1 MNLTIPVDIEEYKVP
16 EDPSPQ
22 FRLRPLFFPG
32 PVKGGR
38 QLSAGMS
45 KLAQAVRHE
54 LDALAVQPRQEALIP
69 WTFSPA
75 LSERKVSFALQLRRH
90 TAQCRFLV
98 VAFEAFDRRIAF
110 TPSLP
115 ELFFEVLRGQDVAAR
130 ACEVITEHFRK
141 LEREEDDFF
150 TVPAHL
156 LNYTRAWIT
165 TLELD
170 IHPRPSLER
179 PPAANELLAI
189 QSQQTP
195 DGRAELAK
203 VGRCLD
209 WLYPDEL
216 DRVVM
221 RDAEVEELTRLLAE
235 PDRRPVLLLGPRKVG
250 KTSLVHEAVHRRVTQ
265 RQGPHGGTHV
275 SERNVWLVSPAR
287 LISGMS
293 YVGQW
298 EGRLLAILTEA
309 AKREHVLYVDDV
321 LGLYQA
327 GQSADS
333 DLSVA
338 AVMRPWVERRDFRL
352 LAEMTPEAFRVLR
365 EKDRGFADLFHILPI
380 REPSDPQTRRVLI
393 HVIRA
398 LEDRHRCRFDGQVLP
413 AVMDLETRYV
423 RDQAM
428 PGKAAAF
435 VGQMALKYRARD
447 IDRPLVLSEF
457 AARSGLTIS
466 FLDPSARLE
475 RREIVTALARQIVG
489 QSAALGAMADVV
501 AIAKARLNDP
511 GRPLGTLLFLGPTG
525 VGKTAA
531 AKALARYLYGDEDRL
546 LRLDMN
552 EYLDAASLARLTGT
566 FSQPD
571 GLLTSAVRRQPYC
584 VLLFDEIEKAHPA
597 VFDLLLQVL
606 GEGRLTD
613 ALGRTS
619 DFTNAIIIMT
629 SNLGTREAA
638 TAFGLRPSGASRH
651 EAFLEAAQ
659 RFFRPEF
666 FNRIDRIVPFDAL
679 DRAQVTAIADRLIAD
694 LFRREGLVHRRCVLD
709 VHPAAMNRIVDQGY
723 RPELGARALKRA
735 VERQLTAPIAARLAA
750 LTPDAPTVVSIYPS
764 GDGIAPHVQA
774 LVNVK
779 PIAARSADEAAD
791 DANVLL
797 DRVEDYVNDLEIQA
811 TDSESDSVR
820 VSTDALSPAHFRYF
834 AVREQIQRID
844 RLIKQIDQSNYKPPN
859 ITRRTPRVRQPR
871 RVRILECCAE
881 DYAALLRTG
890 DLHAQ
895 LSTLLDRAR
904 PLGDEPADRLT
915 ELIQE
920 CALLGAMAGAES
932 SRMLL
937 WLRPLGGRNQTTLV
951 TALVDAYANL
961 FTRQH
966 GFVATRI
973 ELSLEDACV
982 WLLLEMPGATTILGG
997 ESGTHLFYPPQE
1009 NVLPLQ
1015 VIGFPLARD
1024 DDATVTA
1031 RSHSTARD
1039 QWRARVAAGDLLP
1052 DSDPHPLTPVVRVY
1066 DPAAATFD
1074 LRTRLLCPNLPN
1086 GDDLRR
1092 FVLAALPLP
1101 LQLTPL

>member
-1 MNLTIPVDIEEYKVP
+1 MNLTIPVYIEEHKVAD
-16 EDPSPQ
+16 DPNPQ
-22 FRLRPLFFPG
+22 FRLRPLFFAG
-32 PVKGGR
+32 PIKGGR

-54 LDALAVQPRQEALIP
+54 LDALAVQPRQDALIR

-75 LSERKVSFALQLRRH
+75 LSERKVSFAMQLRRH
-90 TAQCRFLV
+90 TAECRFLV
-98 VAFEAFDRRIAF
+98 VAFEAFDRRLAF

-115 ELFFEVLRGQDVAAR
+115 DLFFEVLRGQDVAERAR
-130 ACEVITEHFRK
+130 EVITEHFRK
-141 LEREEDDFF
+141 LEREEGEAF
-150 TVPAHL
+150 TVPAQL
-156 LNYTRAWIT
+156 TNYTRAWVT

-170 IHPRPSLER
+170 VHPRPSLER
-179 PPAANELLAI
+179 PAAANDLLAI
-189 QSQQTP
+189 LSQKTP

-221 RDAEVEELTRLLAE
+221 RDAEVVELTRLLAE

-250 KTSLVHEAVHRRVTQ
+250 KTALVHETVHRRVSQ
-265 RQGPHGGTHV
+265 RQGPHGVGTHV
-275 SERNVWLVSPAR
+275 AERNVWLVSPAR

-333 DLSVA
+333 NLNVA

-365 EKDRGFADLFHILPI
+365 EKDRGFADLFHVLPL
-380 REPSDPQTRRVLI
+380 RETGEPQTRRILI
-393 HVIRA
+393 HVTRA
-398 LEDRHRCRFDGQVLP
+398 LEDRHRCRFNAEVLTT
-413 AVMDLETRYV
+413 VMDLQQRYV

-435 VGQMALKYRARD
+435 LAQLGLKYRARD
-447 IDRPLVLSEF
+447 VDRPLVLSEF

-475 RREIVTALARQIVG
+475 RREIVAALAKQIVG
-489 QSAALGAMADVV
+489 QPTALEAMADVV

-531 AKALARYLYGDEDRL
+531 AKALVRYLYGDESRL
-546 LRLDMN
+546 LRFDMN
-552 EYLDAASLARLTGT
+552 EYLDAGSLARLTGT
-566 FSQPD
+566 FTQPD

-584 VLLFDEIEKAHPA
+584 VLLLDEIEKAHPA

-613 ALGRTS
+613 SLGRTS
-619 DFTNAIIIMT
+619 DFTNAVVIMT

-638 TAFGLRPSGASRH
+638 ASFGLRPPDASRK
-651 EAFLEAAQ
+651 EAFLNAAQ

-666 FNRIDRIVPFDAL
+666 FNRIDRLVPFDAL
-679 DRAQVTAIADRLIAD
+679 GREQVAAIADRLIAD

-723 RPELGARALKRA
+723 HPDLGARALKRA

-774 LVNVK
+774 LVNVR
-779 PIAARSADEAAD
+779 PITPRPIED
-791 DANVLL
+791 DANALL
-797 DRVEDYVNDLEIQA
+797 DRVEDYVNELEIRTA
-811 TDSESDSVR
+811 EAESDSVR
-820 VSTDALSPAHFRYF
+820 VSTDALSPAHFQYF

-844 RLIKQIDQSNYKPPN
+844 RLIKQFEQSSYSPPN
-859 ITRRTPRVRQPR
+859 ITRRTPRVRTPR
-871 RVRILECCAE
+871 RVRILEHAT
-881 DYAALLRTG
+881 DAYADLLAAG

-895 LSTLLDRAR
+895 LGDLLERAR
-904 PLGDEPADRLT
+904 PLGDDPADRLT
-915 ELIQE
+915 DLAQE
-920 CALLGAMAGAES
+920 CALLDAMASDTS
-932 SRMLL
+932 SRLL
-937 WLRPLGGRNQTTLV
+937 VWLRPLGGREQSLATTL
-951 TALVDAYANL
+951 ADAYANL
-961 FTRQH
+961 FTHQH
-966 GFVATRI
+966 SFVATPI
-973 ELSLEDACV
+973 KASPGDAST
-982 WLLLEMPGATTILGG
+982 WLLVEMPGAGSILRG
-997 ESGTHLFYPPQE
+997 EESTHLFYPQHE
-1009 NVLPLQ
+1009 NVLPVQ
-1015 VIGFPLARD
+1015 VIIVPLAHD
-1024 DDATVTA
+1024 DDAAATA
-1031 RSHSTARD
+1031 RKHTGARE
-1039 QWRARVAAGDLLP
+1039 QWRAQVAAGEAAP
-1052 DSDPHPLTPVVRVY
+1052 DSDPQPLGPVVRVY
-1066 DPAAATFD
+1066 DPAAATLD
-1074 LRTRLLCPNLPN
+1074 LRTRLLCPNLPT
-1086 GDDLRR
+1086 GEDLRR

-1101 LQLTPL
+1101 LQLTTET